1 MSYELEIGKRQSIID
16 GKIEELK
23 ESIFL
28 NEINLAQWQAM
39 EGDWSNQ
46 IAGAERAIADAKA
59 SIDAL
64 TELS

>member
-1 MSYELEIGKRQSIID
+1 MTYDLDTDKRQSIIAEQ
-16 GKIEELK
+16 IEELK

-28 NEINLAQWQAM
+28 NEINVAKWAAM

-46 IAGAERAIADAKA
+46 ITGAEQAIADAKA

-64 TELS
+64 TDF

>member
-1 MSYELEIGKRQSIID
+1 MTYDLDTDKRQAIITEQ
-16 GKIEELK
+16 IEELK

-28 NEINLAQWQAM
+28 NEIKVEKWAPM

-46 IAGAERAIADAKA
+46 ITGAERAITDAKA

-64 TELS
+64 TSL